1 MSGPTAEVLAD
12 HWIKMTAEGHG
23 SRLIFPDADGGW
35 WRKSNLQR
43 RQFKP
48 ALRRAGLPLET
59 RFHDLRHT
67 CATLLRAAGVNA
79 KVVSERLGHSSV
91 VVTLNTYA
99 HVMPGM
105 QEEAA
110 RIVGNILLPS
120 PIVAGGTCCSTVAV
134 NHPET

>member
-1 MSGPTAEVLAD
+1 MPASP
-12 HWIKMTAEGHG
+12 WKPG
-23 SRLIFPDADGGW
+23 S
-35 WRKSNLQR
+35 
-43 RQFKP
+43 
-48 ALRRAGLPLET
+48 T
-59 RFHDLRHT
+59 T
-67 CATLLRAAGVNA
+67 CDTPVRPYSAAGVNA